1 MNLYLDMKI
10 GTSRYPRWMLVLL
23 LGRKQRSKIKKKKK
37 NTRIQKK
44 AKETK
49 KEKTISAENRL
60 KNKFMAA
67 RVRIFVVSLISGNK
81 TFF

>member
-23 LGRKQRSKIKKKKK
+23 LGRKQRSKIKTKK

>member
-1 MNLYLDMKI
+1 MNACLASWQETK
-10 GTSRYPRWMLVLL
+10 
-23 LGRKQRSKIKKKKK
+23 KQNKNKKK